1 MSYWGAFWE
10 IRNFLRGS
18 SFALHLN
25 CNRDKRKSWKVFDE
39 CSSQPD
45 GSFCIRLSPSLEWQL
60 AWPPGPLQTFRV
72 CCWIKPCL
80 RARLR
85 IFFNSLVIPRGN
97 PGRELEGPRGGGGAV
112 LDGAPLHG
120 GPGFGRRRPG
130 WRVARSCGR
139 KEKVE
144 DCRFQRSPIF
154 RARSDDDRKGET
166 PAGWWMR
173 DSRNFFRTEQETNCL
188 VTVEWGK

>member
-1 MSYWGAFWE
+1 MAA
-10 IRNFLRGS
+10 RRT
-18 SFALHLN
+18 A
-25 CNRDKRKSWKVFDE
+25 
-39 CSSQPD
+39 
-45 GSFCIRLSPSLEWQL
+45 
-60 AWPPGPLQTFRV
+60 
-72 CCWIKPCL
+72 KPCL
-80 RARLR
+80 LARILL
-85 IFFNSLVIPRGN
+85 NSLVILRGN

-130 WRVARSCGR
+130 RRVARSCGG

-166 PAGWWMR
+166 PADGCGLGCGILAT
-173 DSRNFFRTEQETNCL
+173 FFGDKLLGYN
-188 VTVEWGK
+188 